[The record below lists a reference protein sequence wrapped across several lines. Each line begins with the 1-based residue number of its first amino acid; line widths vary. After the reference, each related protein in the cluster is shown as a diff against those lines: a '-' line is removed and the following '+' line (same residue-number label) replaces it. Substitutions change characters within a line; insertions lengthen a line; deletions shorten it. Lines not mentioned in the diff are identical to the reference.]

1 MIRNIA
7 ILDGDGIGPEVM
19 KEAIKVLNIVS
30 KYSDISF
37 DFNYSKIGAS
47 AIKEYGN
54 PFPEITKNLC
64 DNSDAILFGAI
75 GDPSFD
81 NDPNAKIR
89 PEDGL
94 LEMRQ
99 FLGLY
104 ANVRPIKTY
113 NALLDYSPIKKNII
127 EGTDFI
133 VFRELTGGIYFGK
146 KGKSKS
152 GNSAYDTC
160 SYSKDEILRVSH
172 LAFKEA
178 SKRKNKLTLVDKANV
193 LSTSKLWREIIKSLE
208 KNYSSVEVSYLF
220 VDNAAMKIITN
231 PSDFDVILTENMFGD
246 ILTDESSVITGSLGM
261 LPSASIGNKMSLYEP
276 IHGSYPEA
284 SGKNIAN
291 PMAMILSAAMM
302 LKLSFNLNKESDII
316 ESSVNDALQ
325 AGIMTKDI
333 NSSHYYK
340 TSEVGDWISKKV
352 EDYFKN

>member
-193 LSTSKLWREIIKSLE
+193 LSTSKLWRETIKSLE

-333 NSSHYYK
+333 NSSYYYK

>member
-113 NALLDYSPIKKNII
+113 NALLNYSPIKKNII

-152 GNSAYDTC
+152 GTSAYDTC

-193 LSTSKLWREIIKSLE
+193 LSTSKLWRETIKSLE

-261 LPSASIGNKMSLYEP
+261 LPSASIGNKLSLYEP

-284 SGKNIAN
+284 TGKNIAN
-291 PMAMILSAAMM
+291 PMAMILSVAMM

-333 NSSHYYK
+333 NSLHYYK

>member
-193 LSTSKLWREIIKSLE
+193 LSTSKLWRETIKSLE

-291 PMAMILSAAMM
+291 PMAMILSVAMM

-333 NSSHYYK
+333 NSSYYYK

>member
-193 LSTSKLWREIIKSLE
+193 LSTSKLWRETIKSLE

-261 LPSASIGNKMSLYEP
+261 LPSASIGNKLSLYEP

-284 SGKNIAN
+284 TGKNIAN
-291 PMAMILSAAMM
+291 PMAMILSLAMM

-333 NSSHYYK
+333 NSSYYYK

>member
-30 KYSDISF
+30 KYNDISF

-193 LSTSKLWREIIKSLE
+193 LSTSKLWRETIKSLE

-333 NSSHYYK
+333 NSSYYYK